1 MKKIKL
7 IVLLLL
13 AAVAVKAQKQCWTI
27 NPETN
32 AIEMILSDQTIPY
45 SDHIEMSG
53 EMVSFVT
60 RWNIDEMKN
69 FSQER
74 SLVFPMLRT
83 IPNNTHASLMYRMQT
98 DIVSLLGVNGLA
110 PVQLGVKKV
119 SINGALQVVS
129 QYGIGVVNTGAARK
143 RAPSPVVEI
152 TYTGFPSTTLPMMCE
167 TYEVKNIAS
176 RPLTVAVPEFVQ
188 KAKTDPAKGVDGA
201 YIIQAEIY
209 GNGTYVIE
217 PGKSITF
224 GAAFQ
229 AYREKN
235 EKAITPDVKAEYAK
249 RMAYVK
255 NSIDGSLVLETPEK
269 VIDTEFRFAKIRAS
283 ESIYRTKGGLMHGPG
298 GESYYAAIWANDQS
312 EYVNP
317 LFPFMGYQIGNE
329 SSLNC
334 YKHFA
339 RFMNDQYKLLPSSII
354 AEGLDTWGGAG
365 DRGDAA
371 MNAHGATRYLLARG
385 SVEEAKE
392 LWPFIKWCLEYTRR
406 QLNDAGVPRS
416 DRDELEGRF
425 PAGEA
430 NLCTATLYYDGLV
443 SAAYL
448 APLVGEPKSVANTY
462 RKQAEDLYK
471 AINKYFSANVSGFET
486 YRYYDGNTVLRSWI
500 CMPLCFGFKERVE
513 GTLAALYSPKLLTVD
528 GLLTAEGDVTF
539 WDRST
544 LYALRG
550 AYVAGAADQATK
562 QLLDYSNR
570 RLLGTH
576 VPYPIEAWPEG
587 SQRHL
592 SAESGLYC
600 RIITEGLFGI
610 RPTGFNS
617 FNLTIQLP
625 TAWNEMALRHVKAF
639 GGDFDIEVKRKSETQ
654 AEVFIKNAGKTKKY
668 TVKIG
673 QELKNV
679 KI

>member
-1 MKKIKL
+1 
-7 IVLLLL
+7 
-13 AAVAVKAQKQCWTI
+13 
-27 NPETN
+27 
-32 AIEMILSDQTIPY
+32 
-45 SDHIEMSG
+45 
-53 EMVSFVT
+53 
-60 RWNIDEMKN
+60 
-69 FSQER
+69 
-74 SLVFPMLRT
+74 
-83 IPNNTHASLMYRMQT
+83 
-98 DIVSLLGVNGLA
+98 
-110 PVQLGVKKV
+110 
-119 SINGALQVVS
+119 
-129 QYGIGVVNTGAARK
+129 
-143 RAPSPVVEI
+143 
-152 TYTGFPSTTLPMMCE
+152 
-167 TYEVKNIAS
+167 
-176 RPLTVAVPEFVQ
+176 
-188 KAKTDPAKGVDGA
+188 
-201 YIIQAEIY
+201 
-209 GNGTYVIE
+209 
-217 PGKSITF
+217 
-224 GAAFQ
+224 
-229 AYREKN
+229 
-235 EKAITPDVKAEYAK
+235 
-249 RMAYVK
+249 
-255 NSIDGSLVLETPEK
+255 GSLVLETPEK

-371 MNAHGATRYLLARG
+371 MNAHGATRYVLARG

-448 APLVGEPKSVANTY
+448 APLVGEPKSVANAY

-500 CMPLCFGFKERVE
+500 CMPLCFGFKERAE

>member
-1 MKKIKL
+1 
-7 IVLLLL
+7 
-13 AAVAVKAQKQCWTI
+13 
-27 NPETN
+27 
-32 AIEMILSDQTIPY
+32 
-45 SDHIEMSG
+45 
-53 EMVSFVT
+53 
-60 RWNIDEMKN
+60 
-69 FSQER
+69 
-74 SLVFPMLRT
+74 
-83 IPNNTHASLMYRMQT
+83 
-98 DIVSLLGVNGLA
+98 
-110 PVQLGVKKV
+110 
-119 SINGALQVVS
+119 
-129 QYGIGVVNTGAARK
+129 
-143 RAPSPVVEI
+143 
-152 TYTGFPSTTLPMMCE
+152 
-167 TYEVKNIAS
+167 
-176 RPLTVAVPEFVQ
+176 
-188 KAKTDPAKGVDGA
+188 
-201 YIIQAEIY
+201 
-209 GNGTYVIE
+209 
-217 PGKSITF
+217 
-224 GAAFQ
+224 
-229 AYREKN
+229 
-235 EKAITPDVKAEYAK
+235 
-249 RMAYVK
+249 MAYVK

-334 YKHFA
+334 YKQFA

-371 MNAHGATRYLLARG
+371 MNAHGATRYVLARG

-500 CMPLCFGFKERVE
+500 CMPLCFGFKERAE